1 MTRIRVWTQ
10 EELQVR
16 NAELARIEAEELAER
31 RRLRAIQEAAE
42 DLARAERQQRMQEL
56 YDQYEAERLHEERLE
71 EAKQR
76 RLARERADA
85 AVIGP
90 GRRALDLD
98 D

>member
-1 MTRIRVWTQ
+1 MPRIRVWTQ
-10 EELQVR
+10 EEVQAL
-16 NAELARIEAEELAER
+16 NAERARVAAEELAER
-31 RRLRAIQEAAE
+31 RRQRVIREAAE
-42 DLARAERQQRMQEL
+42 AEAHAARQQRMQEQ
-56 YDQYEAERLHEERLE
+56 YDRYEAERLHQERLE